1 MSRVGSTVLL
11 LTLALL
17 ALAGVPLLG
26 RAALVPAGLFLLLAA
41 LRALRPAER
50 GWGGWGAVIAGLVGG
65 SIGVAGA
72 RAALAG
78 FGGAT
83 PCSARR
89 VRLGR
94 VDRRG
99 PGARRRRTGPRPPAR
114 GGWAAARGEHRRQPG
129 DGPLHPQHLVL
140 CHAAGLLAGGG
151 ARRLQPQAAR
161 WQRR

>member
-72 RAALAG
+72 RAGFGWAALIDAALALG
-78 FGGAT
+78 GGAL
-83 PCSARR
+83 ARAR
-89 VRLGR
+89 PRAAVGLLLAGSTAGSLAMGLFTLNTWFFAMLPVCWLG
-94 VDRRG
+94 
-99 PGARRRRTGPRPPAR
+99 AALAAFSPRPPAGSAGR
-114 GGWAAARGEHRRQPG
+114 LRGERP
-129 DGPLHPQHLVL
+129 
-140 CHAAGLLAGGG
+140 
-151 ARRLQPQAAR
+151 
-161 WQRR
+161 